1 MSAIGNSLL
10 ECTIA
15 PLVVGWMLCLYT
27 IVYPE
32 FFDKHW
38 HHIMFGHS
46 ILTIISISMWTL
58 AERRILFDTK
68 AQQKCI
74 YASDS
79 PSTPSIDEPEP
90 EEDETQLF
98 TIGDKN
104 SPHISRSVFNNRKTG
119 KRVPKS
125 AIHRS
130 SRTVLMK
137 RKKNQ

>member
-1 MSAIGNSLL
+1 
-10 ECTIA
+10 
-15 PLVVGWMLCLYT
+15 
-27 IVYPE
+27 
-32 FFDKHW
+32 
-38 HHIMFGHS
+38 
-46 ILTIISISMWTL
+46 MWTL

-137 RKKNQ
+137 RKKN